1 MRVVFLCGSLE
12 PDCDGV
18 GDYTRRLAGEL
29 IKQAHQVSIIALN
42 DKYCS
47 IPLKETQEVGSIS
60 IQVVRLPTGVAA
72 KSRFFMARA
81 HLEEFG
87 PDWISLQYVPFS
99 FHEKGLPFLLNLS
112 LKELTKGSKLH
123 IMFHE
128 LWVGVD
134 GKVGFKM
141 GLLKQAQKLI
151 IRDLLRRTA
160 PDHITTTIDIYR
172 KQLPQPETKL
182 LPLFGNIPIVPVD
195 GYARK
200 QEDRLRIVH
209 FGSFTGLLDDFR
221 SQVLFLSKAAQF
233 KGLKAEL
240 VSFGEGGPHAEAALK
255 AASLVL
261 GKEYVRELGRL
272 PPHEISL
279 QLQLADVGISR
290 SDFTMWGKS
299 GATLAMLEHGLP
311 VLLRGSMPLEILDPA
326 STDLFTDQLLFCES
340 GFEAVFAKQAPKPR
354 LQEIAQKFI
363 ESLNKAEFVNKVSS

>member
-1 MRVVFLCGSLE
+1 M
-12 PDCDGV
+12 

-29 IKQAHQVSIIALN
+29 IRQAHQVTVIALN

-47 IPLKETQEVGSIS
+47 APLLETQIASGIS
-60 IQVVRLPTGVAA
+60 IQVVRLPTGL
-72 KSRFFMARA
+72 SNQTRFSIARE
-81 HLEEFG
+81 HLEEFA
-87 PDWISLQYVPFS
+87 PDCISLQYVPFA
-99 FHEKGLPFLLNLS
+99 FHDKGLPFFMNLF

-134 GKVGFKM
+134 GEVGFKRS
-141 GLLKQAQKLI
+141 LLKQAQKLLI
-151 IRDLLRRTA
+151 KDLLRRTT
-160 PDHITTTIDIYR
+160 PDHITTTIDIYK
-172 KQLPQPETKL
+172 KQLPQPKTRL

-200 QEDRLRIVH
+200 QEDHLRIAH

-221 SQVLFLSKAAQF
+221 SQVLFLSKAAHS

-240 VSFGEGGPHAEAALK
+240 VAFGEGGPHAEAALT

-261 GKEYVRELGRL
+261 GKGNVHELGRL
-272 PPHEISL
+272 PPPEISL

-290 SDFTMWGKS
+290 SDFILSGKS

-311 VLLRGSMPLEILDPA
+311 VLLRGKMPLEILDPA
-326 STDLFTDQLLFCES
+326 STGLFTDQLLFCDS
-340 GFEAVFAKQAPKPR
+340 GFEAVFAKKAPKPR
-354 LQEIAQKFI
+354 LQVVAQKYI
-363 ESLNKAEFVNKVSS
+363 EFLNQAEFARKVSS